1 MNKTLKIL
9 AVIACAMPVA
19 ATWAQE
25 INFSDLKREGSP
37 VVKRYVVSGV
47 ANDGRSYLEHFDGID
62 RNRVQA
68 YRAAAAQAAAN
79 RAAESRNSVSSSS
92 KSAPPPKAPKTFSCY
107 IYCNSGGGPTTS
119 RDVQAASRSEA
130 AKYMGDNADQIC
142 QNSGYRRAS
151 SISFPE
157 SQCRER

>member
-1 MNKTLKIL
+1 MNKTLKTLLLL
-9 AVIACAMPVA
+9 AWVTPLT

-37 VVKRYVVSGV
+37 VVKRYAVAGV
-47 ANDGRSYLEHFDGID
+47 ANDGRSYLQHFDGVD
-62 RNRVQA
+62 RARVQS
-68 YRAAAAQAAAN
+68 YQAAAAQAAAN
-79 RAAESRNSVSSSS
+79 RAAESRNSASSSS
-92 KSAPPPKAPKTFSCY
+92 KSSPPAKAMKTFSCY
-107 IYCNSGGGPTTS
+107 VYCNSGGGPTTS

-130 AKYMGDNADQIC
+130 AKLMGDSADQIC